1 MGIDDFLESEVGT
14 AVAATAVLLSPR
26 VRGIVRSGLVYGL
39 AGAIKLGD
47 VVIGVGRG
55 VARGAS
61 DGAASA
67 AAQRKAAAESVFS
80 DSATESASS
89 ASATARRGRAASA
102 RERSSTP

>member
-39 AGAIKLGD
+39 AGAIKVGD
-47 VVIGVGRG
+47 VVVGVGRG

-67 AAQRKAAAESVFS
+67 ASQRRAAAESVFS
-80 DSATESASS
+80 ESATEPASPPSAR
-89 ASATARRGRAASA
+89 ARSGRSTSA
-102 RERSSTP
+102 RERPSAT